1 MKQPSTASN
10 NIYDAIMGQMAEG
23 HGHYISDLVFTQSK
37 RKLSKASKETLPK
50 KTAWVPNMN
59 DDELLYSTSAR
70 NPVISKDSTE
80 FSEVSNMLMCDEWNQ
95 SSHRI

>member
-10 NIYDAIMGQMAEG
+10 NIYDAIVGQMAEG

-37 RKLSKASKETLPK
+37 RKLSKVSKENLPK
-50 KTAWVPNMN
+50 KATWVPNMK

-70 NPVISKDSTE
+70 NPIISKDST
-80 FSEVSNMLMCDEWNQ
+80 
-95 SSHRI
+95 